1 MQLTLEIQVS
11 SIQTKCGLDV
21 AIEAVVRAFFCLIQT
36 AMVLLYEGGV
46 SPV

>member
-1 MQLTLEIQVS
+1 MQLTLEIRVSIFQVTS
-11 SIQTKCGLDV
+11 SLDV